1 MHKWSSTRPHAL
13 SAHLILNSRKWKQV
27 EHHSF
32 NKIPQASDGSGKIFK
47 MVYQVLKSQVPLV
60 RYILFMLLI
69 FLLRIRRLLLIM
81 ILLSEL
87 NWFSQNIQ
95 RGSTKEQIIR
105 IVDLI

>member
-1 MHKWSSTRPHAL
+1 M
-13 SAHLILNSRKWKQV
+13 Q
-27 EHHSF
+27 
-32 NKIPQASDGSGKIFK
+32 